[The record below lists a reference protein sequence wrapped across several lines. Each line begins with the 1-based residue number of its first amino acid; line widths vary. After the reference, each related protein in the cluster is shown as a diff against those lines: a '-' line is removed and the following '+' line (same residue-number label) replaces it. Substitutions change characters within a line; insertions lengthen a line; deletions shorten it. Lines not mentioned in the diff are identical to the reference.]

1 MVMLMLEK
9 KQPYLKSPTE
19 DIDFGINWA
28 PLLKTGEAITD
39 SQWTAPVSLIVS
51 RQQVVGLVTSCYIA
65 GGESDTKVK
74 VFNKI
79 TTSLGRIYE
88 RFFEIEIE
96 DIQV

>member
-28 PLLKTGEAITD
+28 PLLKTGETIST
-39 SQWTAPVSLIVS
+39 SVWTVPAELSVS
-51 RQQVVGLVTSCYIA
+51 RQQIVGAITSCYLS
-65 GGESDTKVK
+65 GGTLDTRVK
-74 VFNKI
+74 VFNRI
-79 TTSLGRIYE
+79 TTSLSGAYE